1 MKTIRKA
8 VALTHRINDTVKAVQ
23 ALCRTRPSPQE
34 GISPSDQR
42 ITSAKLTGLVVV
54 LTGSMLTATSLL
66 AQTKFIDFQF
76 NEANG
81 TQSDALVNAG
91 NYTPF
96 AGVKF
101 DYGSFVTQDG
111 NLNFGATKNYKGP
124 NPNQAKNGGGTYRS
138 LNFPSTLTSANGDV
152 TFEYKISDWNLG
164 GNDASNNTAG
174 NGLLIRVLSSTGSNN
189 GIHLLFQVNQT
200 GDDIT
205 VQTSAAGTGLTG
217 TAQDQLGNLGLV
229 NTPTPTP
236 VTVQLRADL
245 STGSWSSKLKIGN
258 GAWIPLVTNGTGLT
272 AIGQIQV
279 VTQAPYTALTDINV
293 TALVVGSSYTIKTI
307 GDTTLAQWTAL
318 GADSTPAVDE
328 IFVAKGAGAGT
339 GVVSRAGTWEYTTV
353 EGTAGEYL
361 KLDYLTLASTEQFTL
376 ALNPTPV
383 NGTVEGV
390 GNYFAGRT
398 ATLTATPNF
407 GYSFTG
413 WTGDASGI
421 NNPLSVVMDANKTIG
436 ATFTPLTRTLTISPT
451 PVNGTV
457 SGAGD
462 YAHGTTATVTATA
475 ASGYSFTGWTGN
487 ASGTINPLSLVMD
500 GNKTVGANFI
510 LSNLDTDGDGL
521 LDRYETGTGIYVSE
535 ADTGTSPTNS
545 DSSGDGALD
554 GESVTAGLDP
564 NVNYTPVLNRLR
576 TRVGES
582 PGAFNLYTQSALMDL
597 NVGRIGLQ
605 RTGDVNQLTIQL
617 QYKTAPDGTQWLEL
631 VEETETIVMPG
642 DRGFIRLNIL
652 GVE

>member
-81 TQSDALVNAG
+81 TQ
-91 NYTPF
+91 
-96 AGVKF
+96 
-101 DYGSFVTQDG
+101 
-111 NLNFGATKNYKGP
+111 
-124 NPNQAKNGGGTYRS
+124 
-138 LNFPSTLTSANGDV
+138 
-152 TFEYKISDWNLG
+152 
-164 GNDASNNTAG
+164 
-174 NGLLIRVLSSTGSNN
+174 
-189 GIHLLFQVNQT
+189 
-200 GDDIT
+200 
-205 VQTSAAGTGLTG
+205 
-217 TAQDQLGNLGLV
+217 
-229 NTPTPTP
+229 
-236 VTVQLRADL
+236 
-245 STGSWSSKLKIGN
+245 
-258 GAWIPLVTNGTGLT
+258 
-272 AIGQIQV
+272 
-279 VTQAPYTALTDINV
+279 
-293 TALVVGSSYTIKTI
+293 
-307 GDTTLAQWTAL
+307 
-318 GADSTPAVDE
+318 
-328 IFVAKGAGAGT
+328 
-339 GVVSRAGTWEYTTV
+339 
-353 EGTAGEYL
+353 
-361 KLDYLTLASTEQFTL
+361 
-376 ALNPTPV
+376 
-383 NGTVEGV
+383 
-390 GNYFAGRT
+390 
-398 ATLTATPNF
+398 
-407 GYSFTG
+407 
-413 WTGDASGI
+413 SGI

-521 LDRYETGTGIYVSE
+521 LYRYETGTGIYVSE

-617 QYKTAPDGTQWLEL
+617 QYKTAPDETQWFEL

-642 DRGFIRLNIL
+642 DRGFIRFNIL

>member
-23 ALCRTRPSPQE
+23 ALSRTRPSPQE

-81 TQSDALVNAG
+81 TQSSTLVNAG
-91 NYTPF
+91 NYTPL

-152 TFEYKISDWNLG
+152 TFEYKVSDWNLG

-174 NGLLIRVLSSTGSNN
+174 NGLLIRVLSSTSSNN

-229 NTPTPTP
+229 NIPTPTP

-279 VTQAPYTALTDINV
+279 VTQAPYTALTDVNV
-293 TALVVGSSYTIKTI
+293 TALVVGNSYTIKTI
-307 GDTTLAQWTAL
+307 GDTTLAQWTEL
-318 GADSTPAVDE
+318 GADSTPAVGE
-328 IFVAKGAGAGT
+328 IFVAKGAGTGT

-383 NGTVEGV
+383 NGTVEGA

-407 GYSFTG
+407 
-413 WTGDASGI
+413 
-421 NNPLSVVMDANKTIG
+421 
-436 ATFTPLTRTLTISPT
+436 
-451 PVNGTV
+451 
-457 SGAGD
+457 
-462 YAHGTTATVTATA
+462 
-475 ASGYSFTGWTGN
+475 GYSFTGWTGN

-545 DSSGDGALD
+545 DSSGDGVLD

-617 QYKTAPDGTQWLEL
+617 QYKTAPDGTQWFEL

>member
-1 MKTIRKA
+1 VKTIRKA

-23 ALCRTRPSPQE
+23 ALSRTRPSPQE

-81 TQSDALVNAG
+81 TQSSTLVNAG
-91 NYTPF
+91 NYTPL

-152 TFEYKISDWNLG
+152 TFEYKVSDWNLG

-174 NGLLIRVLSSTGSNN
+174 NGLLIRVLSSTSSNN

-229 NTPTPTP
+229 NIPTPTP

-279 VTQAPYTALTDINV
+279 VTQAPYTALTDVNV
-293 TALVVGSSYTIKTI
+293 TALVVGNSYTIKTI
-307 GDTTLAQWTAL
+307 GDTTLAQWTEL
-318 GADSTPAVDE
+318 GADSTPAVGE
-328 IFVAKGAGAGT
+328 IFVAKGAGTGT

-383 NGTVEGV
+383 NGTVEGA

-407 GYSFTG
+407 
-413 WTGDASGI
+413 
-421 NNPLSVVMDANKTIG
+421 
-436 ATFTPLTRTLTISPT
+436 
-451 PVNGTV
+451 
-457 SGAGD
+457 
-462 YAHGTTATVTATA
+462 
-475 ASGYSFTGWTGN
+475 GYSFTGWTGN

-545 DSSGDGALD
+545 DSSGDGVLD

-617 QYKTAPDGTQWLEL
+617 QYKTAPDGTQWFEL